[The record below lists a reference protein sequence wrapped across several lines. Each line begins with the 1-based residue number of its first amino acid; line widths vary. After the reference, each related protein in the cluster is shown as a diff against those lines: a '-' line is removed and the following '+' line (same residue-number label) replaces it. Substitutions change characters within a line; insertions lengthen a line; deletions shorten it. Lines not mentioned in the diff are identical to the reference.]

1 MSLRISLT
9 GLIPPHFCTCPKPD
23 PRFPM
28 SYSLLFGFL
37 LKYTFKLFGLQIFWL
52 WAYLMKVST
61 ETYLVK
67 VSTETYLMK
76 VSTETYLMKVSTETY
91 LMKVSTETYLMKVST
106 ETYLMKVSKETR
118 RTHLIWYLR
127 FYSGPVE
134 GGSILSAADQHK
146 VWPCA
151 RHWYLIFTS
160 STHSLAPC
168 QGVVLIYKIIL
179 Y

>member
-1 MSLRISLT
+1 M
-9 GLIPPHFCTCPKPD
+9 
-23 PRFPM
+23 
-28 SYSLLFGFL
+28 
-37 LKYTFKLFGLQIFWL
+37 
-52 WAYLMKVST
+52 
-61 ETYLVK
+61 K

-106 ETYLMKVSKETR
+106 ETR

-127 FYSGPVE
+127 FYSDPVE

-151 RHWYLIFTS
+151 RHWHLIFTS

-168 QGVVLIYKIIL
+168 QGVVLLYSTDLQNNIVLSNKFTPICTFLKIIYSWSVFSITYCRFQRRSAL
-179 Y
+179 DSI